1 MTTRF
6 LLIITV
12 IATAQAASGD
22 PAVPPE
28 RDPGGIPVA
37 IIGRGLDYTD
47 PAIAQRLTRDGEGE
61 ITGYDFLD
69 NDRRPYARDSD
80 DKAASDTNS
89 ARIILAEGQATSLI
103 AVRTDVSDARSLAKA
118 IGFAAKS
125 PTRIIVILV
134 PYGDPQMRGVLHSA
148 AQHFADKLFIVP
160 AGHAENEK
168 VQDHQNLLAV
178 SATDTK
184 GSPITPKNQAPRAAD
199 VVVAIDDVE
208 LELATSQSHAQDAT
222 AWGASRIAALA
233 ARLIS
238 VEPNHSA
245 SDLKAR
251 ILSLAQPWSDDQK
264 IKTSKSGWIRQ
275 PRRHFWLE

>member
-6 LLIITV
+6 LLIIAA

-28 RDPGGIPVA
+28 RDPGGMPVA

-80 DKAASDTNS
+80 DNAASDTKS

-103 AVRTDVSDARSLAKA
+103 AVRTDVSDASSLAKA

-125 PTRIIVILV
+125 PTRIIVIFV
-134 PYGDPQMRGVLHSA
+134 PYEDPRIRGVLYSA
-148 AQHFADKLFIVP
+148 AQHFTDKLFIVP
-160 AGHAENEK
+160 ASLAENEK
-168 VQDHQNLLAV
+168 GQDHHNLLVV
-178 SATDTK
+178 SATNIE
-184 GSPITPKNQAPRAAD
+184 GSPLAPENPEPRAAD
-199 VVVAIDDVE
+199 VSVPLDGIE
-208 LELATSQSHAQDAT
+208 LELAISQSHMPDAA
-222 AWGASRIAALA
+222 AWAASRVAALT
-233 ARLIS
+233 ARLIA
-238 VEPNHSA
+238 VEPELST
-245 SDLKAR
+245 SVLKAR
-251 ILSLAQPWSDDQK
+251 ILSLAQPWPDDQE
-264 IKTSKSGWIRQ
+264 IKTSKSGWIKQ

>member
-1 MTTRF
+1 VTTRF
-6 LLIITV
+6 LLIIAA

-28 RDPGGIPVA
+28 RDPGGMPVA

-47 PAIAQRLTRDGEGE
+47 PAIAQRLARDGEGE

-69 NDRRPYARDSD
+69 NDRRPFARDSD
-80 DKAASDTNS
+80 DNAASDTKS

-103 AVRTDVSDARSLAKA
+103 AVRADVNDASSLAKA

-125 PTRIIVILV
+125 PTRIIVILM
-134 PYGDPQMRGVLHSA
+134 PDEDPQMREVLHSA

-168 VQDHQNLLAV
+168 GQDHHNLLVV
-178 SATDTK
+178 SATNIE
-184 GSPITPKNQAPRAAD
+184 GSPLAPENPEPRAAD
-199 VVVAIDDVE
+199 VAVPLDGIE
-208 LELATSQSHAQDAT
+208 LELAISQSHTQQAT
-222 AWGASRIAALA
+222 SWGASRIAALA

-251 ILSLAQPWSDDQK
+251 ILSLAQPWPDNQK
-264 IKTSKSGWIRQ
+264 IKNSKSGWIKQ

>member
-6 LLIITV
+6 FLIIAA
-12 IATAQAASGD
+12 IAIAQAASGD

-69 NDRRPYARDSD
+69 NDRRPFARDSND
-80 DKAASDTNS
+80 TAASDTKS
-89 ARIILAEGQATSLI
+89 ARIISAEGQATSLI
-103 AVRTDVSDARSLAKA
+103 AVRADVNDASSLAKA

-125 PTRIIVILV
+125 PTRIIVILI
-134 PYGDPQMRGVLHSA
+134 PYQDPQMRAVLYSA

-160 AGHAENEK
+160 AGKTEIEK
-168 VQDHQNLLAV
+168 PQDHQNRIVV
-178 SATDTK
+178 SATTIE
-184 GSPITPKNQAPRAAD
+184 GSPLAPENPEPLAAD
-199 VVVAIDDVE
+199 VAVPLDGIE
-208 LELATSQSHAQDAT
+208 LELAKSQSHTHDAA
-222 AWGASRIAALA
+222 AWAASRVAALT

-251 ILSLAQPWSDDQK
+251 ILSLAQPWPDDQK
-264 IKTSKSGWIRQ
+264 TKTSKSGWIKQ